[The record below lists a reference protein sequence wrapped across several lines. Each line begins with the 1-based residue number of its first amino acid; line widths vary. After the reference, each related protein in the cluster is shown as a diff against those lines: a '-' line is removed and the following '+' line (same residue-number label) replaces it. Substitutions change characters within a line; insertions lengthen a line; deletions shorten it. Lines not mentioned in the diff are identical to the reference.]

1 MPTIRPQKPVP
12 PLSLLT
18 ARIDGDGIYLPAKTS
33 HNTTIEGRKIQMRGG
48 RAGIINDDAAPGQ
61 NGRLALRNIL
71 VKAGRGASSITKWF
85 IRIYLDRLDAGENP
99 DALVLEILNVRGED
113 PTLPDD
119 GITLLMEHLFY
130 SGYGKGRHRIEGLS
144 GRNINAQLA
153 QFRHTLNRAD
163 PKWHDERTVEF
174 LRTHG
179 KEVGRRKG
187 IGRAGFAMS
196 LKDAGPK
203 SDFDIR
209 DTFLETI
216 EQTAVAVR
224 SDGTKADS
232 FGAICVEYCRH
243 LLLQNGYVNFKN
255 PRGHAVQLY
264 DFARKDPARTG
275 PEEIEHL
282 DYVYGSGNGIA
293 VRIDATTRGINI
305 QRCEGSGTISV
316 YKLYS
321 DGVYR
326 VARRPR
332 LEQGFSYTKRKGLL

>member
-1 MPTIRPQKPVP
+1 MVTIRPQMPVR
-12 PLSLLT
+12 PLTLLT
-18 ARIDGDGIYLPAKTS
+18 AKVDGDGIYLPAKSS
-33 HNTTIEGRKIQMRGG
+33 HNSTIQGRKIVMRGG
-48 RAGIINDDAAPGQ
+48 RAGIINDDAAPGA
-61 NGRLALRNIL
+61 NGRLVLRNIL
-71 VKAGRGASSITKWF
+71 VKAGRGANEITKWF
-85 IRIYLDRLDAGENP
+85 LRIYLDRLDEGEDP
-99 DALVLEILNVRGED
+99 EALVLEILNVRGED
-113 PTLPDD
+113 PTDPNDPL
-119 GITLLMEHLFY
+119 TLLKEHLFY
-130 SGYGKGRHRIEGLS
+130 SSYGKGRHRIEGLT

-153 QFRHTLNRAD
+153 QFRHTKNRAD

-203 SDFDIR
+203 SDFDVR

-224 SDGTKADS
+224 SDGTTADS

-243 LLLQNGYVNFKN
+243 LLLQDGYVNFKN

-264 DFARKDPARTG
+264 DFANKGPKQTG
-275 PEEIEHL
+275 PEELEHL
-282 DYVYGSGNGIA
+282 DYTYGSGNGIA
-293 VRIDATTRGINI
+293 VRIDGTTRGINI
-305 QRCEGSGTISV
+305 QRCAGSGTISV

-326 VARRPR
+326 IARRPR

>member
-1 MPTIRPQKPVP
+1 MVTIRPQKPVP

-18 ARIDGDGIYLPAKTS
+18 AKVDRDGIYLPAATS

-48 RAGIINDDAAPGQ
+48 RAAAINDDAARGV

-71 VKAGRGASSITKWF
+71 VKAGEGATEITKWF
-85 IRIYLDRLDAGENP
+85 LRIYLDELDAGADP
-99 DALVLEILNVRGED
+99 DELVLEILNVRGED
-113 PTLPDD
+113 PTGPDD
-119 GITLLMEHLFY
+119 ALTLLMEHHFY
-130 SGYGKGRHRIEGLS
+130 SSYGKGRHRIEGLS

-153 QFRHTLNRAD
+153 QFRHTKNRAD
-163 PKWHDERTVEF
+163 PKWRDERTVEF

-187 IGRAGFAMS
+187 KGRAAFALS

-203 SDFDIR
+203 SDFDVR

-216 EQTAVAVR
+216 EQTAVAKR
-224 SDGTKADS
+224 SDGTQADS
-232 FGAICVEYCRH
+232 FGAICVEYCRY
-243 LLLQNGYVNFKN
+243 LLLQDGYVNFKN

-264 DFARKDPARTG
+264 DFANKASGQTG

-282 DYVYGSGNGIA
+282 DYTYGHGNGIA
-293 VRIDATTRGINI
+293 VRVDATTRGINI
-305 QRCEGSGTISV
+305 QRCAGSGTISV

-326 VARRPR
+326 VARKPR
-332 LEQGFSYTKRKGLL
+332 IEQGFSYTKRKGLL